1 MPQLLYYL
9 NVDKNTE
16 VQPLVD
22 ESNPTSITTT
32 ELEQEKDKVK
42 YSLHNQKD
50 EVSKRILYFC
60 LLSDL
65 IGD

>member
-42 YSLHNQKD
+42 YSLHNRND

-65 IGD
+65 IGY

>member
-65 IGD
+65 FGD

>member
-16 VQPLVD
+16 VQSLVD
-22 ESNPTSITTT
+22 ESNTTNTTT
-32 ELEQEKDKVK
+32 SEQEQEKDKVK

-50 EVSKRILYFC
+50 EVSEIILYFC

-65 IGD
+65 LGY